1 MSVSLKISH
10 SDEPGMGKDMD
21 MMKRRRATRRR
32 NKLDGT
38 AVIGGDNDPS
48 FTVIGCGASIACKS

>member
-1 MSVSLKISH
+1 M
-10 SDEPGMGKDMD
+10 EKDMD